1 MEGKTLWI
9 IGASAGIGAEVALQL
24 AQAGHFVI
32 VSARDE
38 AALNQ
43 LSFRAPTRIKCLPL
57 DLAAPDTFA
66 AVRQELLNITDFL
79 DGIIFCAGVCEYE
92 TNLEFN
98 YAQYSKVMQ
107 VNFLGL
113 IAVLNMAKP
122 LLKKSTC
129 RAQIGVVSSLATVVA
144 FPRNEMYGASKAA
157 LDYFVAALRCDTV
170 HLPVDITWV
179 RPGFVATRLTAK
191 NDFAMPFLMD
201 VPTAAQKIVRGFL
214 NRKRTVIF
222 PYRLYV
228 LLKLMAAFNP
238 LWRSLCAKFLTRTKT
253 W

>member
-1 MEGKTLWI
+1 MEGKTLWV

-32 VSARDE
+32 VSARDV

-43 LSFRAPTRIKCLPL
+43 LSFRFPARIKCLPF
-57 DLAAPDTFA
+57 DLAAPDEFER
-66 AVRQELLNITDFL
+66 VRQELMAITDFL
-79 DGIIFCAGVCEYE
+79 DGIIFCAGICEYE
-92 TNLEFN
+92 NNLEFN
-98 YAQYSKVMQ
+98 YAQYTKVLQ

-113 IAVLNMAKP
+113 IAALQMAKP
-122 LLKKSTC
+122 LLKKATA
-129 RAQIGVVSSLATVVA
+129 RAQLCVLSSLATVVA
-144 FPRNEMYGASKAA
+144 FPRNELYGASKAA

-170 HLPVDITWV
+170 HLPLDITWV

-191 NDFAMPFLMD
+191 NDFVMPFLMD
-201 VPTAAQKIVRGFL
+201 VPTAASVIVRGFL
-214 NRKRTVIF
+214 KRKRTIIF
-222 PYRLYV
+222 PYRLYA
-228 LLKLMAAFNP
+228 LLVFMAVFSP

>member
-9 IGASAGIGAEVALQL
+9 VGASAGIGAEVALQL

-43 LSFRAPTRIKCLPL
+43 LSFRFPARIKCLPF
-57 DLAAPDTFA
+57 DLAAPQDFER
-66 AVRQELLNITDFL
+66 VRQELCSITDFL
-79 DGIIFCAGVCEYE
+79 DGIIFCAGICEYE
-92 TNLEFN
+92 TNLDFN
-98 YAQYSKVMQ
+98 YAQYSKVLQ

-113 IAVLNMAKP
+113 IASLNLAKP
-122 LLKKSTC
+122 LLKKAAGRS
-129 RAQIGVVSSLATVVA
+129 QICVVSSLATVVA

-201 VPTAAQKIVRGFL
+201 VPKAAQTIVQGFL
-214 NRKRTVIF
+214 RRKRTVVF
-222 PYRLYV
+222 PYRLYA
-228 LLKLMAAFNP
+228 LLSFMAFFNP
-238 LWRSLCAKFLTRTKT
+238 LWRSLCAKFLTGTKT

>member
-1 MEGKTLWI
+1 MDGKTLWI
-9 IGASAGIGAEVALQL
+9 IGASAGIGAEVAVQL

-43 LSFRAPTRIKCLPL
+43 LSFRFPARIKCLPF
-57 DLAAPDTFA
+57 DLAAPQDFER
-66 AVRQELLNITDFL
+66 VRQELYSITDFL
-79 DGIIFCAGVCEYE
+79 DGIIFCAGICEYE
-92 TNLEFN
+92 THLEFN
-98 YAQYSKVMQ
+98 YAQYAKVMQ

-113 IAVLNMAKP
+113 IAALNLAKP
-122 LLKKSTC
+122 LLKKATG
-129 RAQIGVVSSLATVVA
+129 RAQICVVSSLATAVA

-157 LDYFVAALRCDTV
+157 LDYFVAALRCDTA
-170 HLPVDITWV
+170 HLPLDITWV

-201 VPTAAQKIVRGFL
+201 VPEAATKIVSGFL
-214 NRKRTVIF
+214 KRKSSVIF
-222 PYRLYV
+222 PYRLYA
-228 LLKLMAAFNP
+228 LLACMAFFSP
-238 LWRSLCAKFLTRTKT
+238 LWRLLCAKFLTRTKA

>member
-9 IGASAGIGAEVALQL
+9 IGASAGIGAEVAVQL

-43 LSFRAPTRIKCLPL
+43 LSFRFPTRIKCLPF
-57 DLAAPDTFA
+57 DLSVPEAFEH
-66 AVRQELLNITDFL
+66 VRQELFGITDFL
-79 DGIIFCAGVCEYE
+79 DGIIFCAGICEYE
-92 TNLEFN
+92 TNLDFN
-98 YAQYSKVMQ
+98 YQQYAKVMQ

-113 IAVLNMAKP
+113 IAGLNMAKP
-122 LLKKSTC
+122 LLKKSLG
-129 RAQIGVVSSLATVVA
+129 RAQICVVSSLATVVA

-201 VPTAAQKIVRGFL
+201 VPKAAQAIVRGFL
-214 NRKRTVIF
+214 RRKSTVVF
-222 PYRLYV
+222 PHRLYA
-228 LLKLMAAFNP
+228 LLVFMAVFNP